1 MNTTN
6 DEGPSRWDDVR
17 KVLLK
22 AERDGSGVWWD
33 DEEIRNAIHEAALK
47 GIEVKLILACREA
60 CASRGEFLDRVRSM
74 KREQPC
80 GKRRILA
87 VDDEKGFLDT
97 LAMNLEDLN
106 FEVRSESDPTKA
118 LDTAREFHPHIIL
131 LDIVM
136 PEVDGLQLLSQIRED
151 SELKDTRVIMLTA
164 LASGLQAGGVTEHGT
179 LFLSKPVSMG
189 RLVHCIGEHLLAM

>member
-1 MNTTN
+1 MT
-6 DEGPSRWDDVR
+6 P
-17 KVLLK
+17 L
-22 AERDGSGVWWD
+22 
-33 DEEIRNAIHEAALK
+33 
-47 GIEVKLILACREA
+47 
-60 CASRGEFLDRVRSM
+60 FLSAWS
-74 KREQPC
+74 P
-80 GKRRILA
+80 
-87 VDDEKGFLDT
+87 
-97 LAMNLEDLN
+97 
-106 FEVRSESDPTKA
+106 KA